1 MNEPILEMK
10 HLTMGFGGLELFSD
24 INILQKSILLDK
36 ALDLSKFFQNLQNV
50 FLPPHV
56 YTLEEFGLPRMLS
69 KTIDKSNIIKFDFND
84 NNVDINKT
92 LERFKEN
99 KDKIKEL
106 FDKNSFDYY
115 ILKYFYD
122 GISVDF

>member
-1 MNEPILEMK
+1 M
-10 HLTMGFGGLELFSD
+10 
-24 INILQKSILLDK
+24 
-36 ALDLSKFFQNLQNV
+36 SKFVQNLQNV

-69 KTIDKSNIIKFDFND
+69 KTIDKFNIIKFDFND
-84 NNVDINKT
+84 NGDINKI
-92 LERFKEN
+92 LKEFKKN

-106 FDKNSFDYY
+106 FDENSFDYY

>member
-1 MNEPILEMK
+1 MFIHQKNS
-10 HLTMGFGGLELFSD
+10 GFQECY
-24 INILQKSILLDK
+24 Q
-36 ALDLSKFFQNLQNV
+36 
-50 FLPPHV
+50 
-56 YTLEEFGLPRMLS
+56 
-69 KTIDKSNIIKFDFND
+69 KTIDKYNIIKFDFND

-92 LERFKEN
+92 LEKFKEN

>member
-1 MNEPILEMK
+1 M
-10 HLTMGFGGLELFSD
+10 
-24 INILQKSILLDK
+24 
-36 ALDLSKFFQNLQNV
+36 SKFVQNLQNV

-115 ILKYFYD
+115 ILKYFYN